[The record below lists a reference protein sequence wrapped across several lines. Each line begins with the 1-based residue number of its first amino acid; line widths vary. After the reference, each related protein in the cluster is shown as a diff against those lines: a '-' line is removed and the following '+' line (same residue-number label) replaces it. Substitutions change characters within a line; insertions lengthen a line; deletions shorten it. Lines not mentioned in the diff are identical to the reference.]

1 MMAVAGWYPD
11 LAVPG
16 QMRYWDGDEWTE
28 QTAPHA
34 PRASAANGSLGNV
47 IATDPKTQT
56 QRVQAFVAI
65 GLAALACLIVGLII
79 GVLAMH
85 R

>member
-34 PRASAANGSLGNV
+34 PRASATEDYLGNLS
-47 IATDPKTQT
+47 ATNPKTSTRRLQT
-56 QRVQAFVAI
+56 FVAI

-79 GVLAMH
+79 GVLSLH

>member
-16 QMRYWDGDEWTE
+16 QMRYWDGDAWTE

-34 PRASAANGSLGNV
+34 PRASATKDYLGNLS
-47 IATDPKTQT
+47 ATHPKTSSR
-56 QRVQAFVAI
+56 RVQLFVAI

-79 GVLAMH
+79 GVLSLH